1 MRIVL
6 KIAKWLGIVVAA
18 VVALL
23 LLVPVALYVPFVQD
37 FVKDIVVREVS
48 KATGYDIS
56 VERIRL
62 RWPLRL
68 SVDDALIV
76 EQTGDTMLMAQR
88 LDLGVGLRPL
98 FRGDVEIDY
107 ARLDSAR
114 YQLGNADSLMWL
126 RASVDHFVMEA

>member
-37 FVKDIVVREVS
+37 FVKDIAVREAS

-68 SVDDALIV
+68 SVDDAIV
-76 EQTGDTMLMAQR
+76 
-88 LDLGVGLRPL
+88 V
-98 FRGDVEIDY
+98 
-107 ARLDSAR
+107 
-114 YQLGNADSLMWL
+114 
-126 RASVDHFVMEA
+126 